1 MKELK
6 KATMPQ
12 NYVSTFSHKVQAEE
26 EKLINSLVLMRNKRH
41 VLHRVM
47 AYQPVQL
54 HTYVPFSIS
63 TSAAFKDVFSHLVED
78 AIGVGKNSLSIR
90 NTPIDPV
97 ALSTLHPM
105 HTYQLSLV
113 SLTTSLL
120 ESQPPLHDKLKSII
134 DKDMAL
140 GGLWGNDRG
149 QAIQML
155 RDFHHE
161 ASGKLGKALQVDG
174 SHAKKSE
181 CWSQYVKTS
190 RKGIRKAMQSIPIQ
204 PGEE

>member
-26 EKLINSLVLMRNKRH
+26 EKLINSLVLMRNK
-41 VLHRVM
+41 
-47 AYQPVQL
+47 
-54 HTYVPFSIS
+54 SIS